1 VLKKWGQSRAG
12 GGLPLVP
19 GHLRGG
25 GSARPARG
33 CAGTTAGRRAGADL
47 VDFTARIA
55 QHELDHLDGVTLWHR
70 MSPVDRIRWRR
81 ELDELS
87 AQVAGATRARS

>member
-1 VLKKWGQSRAG
+1 MEVD
-12 GGLPLVP
+12 
-19 GHLRGG
+19 
-25 GSARPARG
+25 RPAGARLRWHDLQG
-33 CAGTTAGRRAGADL
+33 AVQEADL